1 MKFWKTLPK
10 VFIVAGLFATKWN
23 QVNAFEYVKIVTDLN
38 VEVFLNGGFH
48 ITDLYD
54 LLFKHVPKDSD
65 IPYIEYSDWEGF
77 LTIIAMYFSDLV

>member
-1 MKFWKTLPK
+1 M
-10 VFIVAGLFATKWN
+10 
-23 QVNAFEYVKIVTDLN
+23 
-38 VEVFLNGGFH
+38 EVFLNGGFH